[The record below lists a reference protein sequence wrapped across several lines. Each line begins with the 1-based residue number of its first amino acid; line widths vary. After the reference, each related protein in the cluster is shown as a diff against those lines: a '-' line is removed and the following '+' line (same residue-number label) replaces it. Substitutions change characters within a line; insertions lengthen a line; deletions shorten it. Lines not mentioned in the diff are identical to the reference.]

1 MHNAEMKAYDLITEM
16 ILSRKY
22 APGDRLIETEISED
36 IGLSRTPIR
45 NAMRKLAAEGLLDVR
60 GNKGCYIP
68 KLTPEDMSE
77 VFKARAFLEG
87 KVAMEAAYCRSEKDI
102 QLMRDLLDQEK
113 EYYSKGKHKEYAAA
127 NDKFHLLIGKIARN
141 NYIEKFMRQVFWR
154 SGLYIFYFD
163 RFYVP
168 PVNEEILRDP
178 SKSVSCVEHEKILN
192 AIELGDGE
200 LAENAARAH
209 VYTTYSKMA
218 GRVPRTETY
227 RAQKI
232 FFV

>member
-22 APGDRLIETEISED
+22 APGDRLIETEISEN

-68 KLTPEDMSE
+68 KLSPEDMAE
-77 VFKARAFLEG
+77 VFKARAYLEG
-87 KVAMEAAYCRSEKDI
+87 KVAMEAAYCRTEKDI
-102 QLMRDLLDQEK
+102 EQMLDLLNQEK
-113 EYYSKGKHKEYAAA
+113 EYYSQGRHKEYAAV
-127 NDKFHLLIGKIARN
+127 NDKFHLLLGKMARN

-163 RFYVP
+163 RFYAP
-168 PVNEEILRDP
+168 PINEEILRDP
-178 SKSVSCVEHEKILN
+178 SKSVSCVEHEKILH
-192 AIELGDGE
+192 AIELGDGA
-200 LAENAARAH
+200 LAESSARAH
-209 VYTTYSKMA
+209 IYTTYSKIA
-218 GRVPRTETY
+218 GRIPKGEILGT
-227 RAQKI
+227 QKV
-232 FFV
+232 FFI

>member
-1 MHNAEMKAYDLITEM
+1 MHNAEIKAYELIIEM
-16 ILSRKY
+16 ILSRRY
-22 APGDRLIETEISED
+22 APGDRLIETEISEN
-36 IGLSRTPIR
+36 IGFSRTPVR

-68 KLTPEDMSE
+68 KLSPEDMSE
-77 VFKARAFLEG
+77 VFKARAYLEG

-102 QLMRDLLDQEK
+102 QLMRDLLYQEK
-113 EYYSKGKHKEYAAA
+113 EYYSKGKHKEYAAV
-127 NDKFHLLIGKIARN
+127 NDNFHLLIGKIARN
-141 NYIEKFMRQVFWR
+141 SYIEKFMRQVFWR

-168 PVNEEILRDP
+168 PLNEEIMRDP

-192 AIELGDGE
+192 AIVLADGE
-200 LAENAARAH
+200 LAENSARAH

-218 GRVPRTETY
+218 GRIQR
-227 RAQKI
+227 
-232 FFV
+232 